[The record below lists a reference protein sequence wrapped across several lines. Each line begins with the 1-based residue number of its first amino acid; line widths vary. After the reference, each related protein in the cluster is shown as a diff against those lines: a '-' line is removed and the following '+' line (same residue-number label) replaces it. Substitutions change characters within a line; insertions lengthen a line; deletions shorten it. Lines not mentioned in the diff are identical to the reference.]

1 MKSPECAAAAGAGAG
16 AGGEDQGLLHWPSTP
31 PRTAEVRR
39 VEVSQHPGECS
50 QNQGCPQARVQAPFA
65 APGLLCPGPVLA
77 LGLLWA
83 AVQRQA
89 ASACT
94 FQKQVFYNK
103 NIAVNS
109 TSTPFVR

>member
-1 MKSPECAAAAGAGAG
+1 MKSPECAAAAGGRGRWGGPGAPPL
-16 AGGEDQGLLHWPSTP
+16 ALHH

-39 VEVSQHPGECS
+39 VEVSQPPGECS
-50 QNQGCPQARVQAPFA
+50 QNQGCPQASVQAPFA